1 MKTKVEVRAKA
12 LELAVT
18 ISAAQLESGNDTG
31 SIIGV
36 AKLYEEYILGNAEL
50 PECEPSAEVMVR
62 RMMPSITALYKD
74 IDATLKT
81 PPTAMGIVNEYFAN
95 IKKDGE

>member
-36 AKLYEEYILGNAEL
+36 AKLYEEYILGDAEL
-50 PECEPSAEVMVR
+50 PENEMSPDKILNHTVSAV
-62 RMMPSITALYKD
+62 TALYKD
-74 IDATLKT
+74 IERPFSGRPMTMEGALEAALKKQ
-81 PPTAMGIVNEYFAN
+81 MKNE
-95 IKKDGE
+95 